1 METVSEA
8 LGLLTR
14 QLEIEA
20 AMKRPGG
27 IRITEEREL
36 LALRRRLS
44 QCPDHIREA
53 VQQAHAMKRQMT
65 QATENQTE
73 RWATAS
79 AG

>member
-8 LGLLTR
+8 LSLLDR

-20 AMKRPGG
+20 AMKKPGG

-36 LALRRRLS
+36 LALRRQLS

-53 VQQAHAMKRQMT
+53 VQQAQASRRQVM
-65 QATENQTE
+65 QKEQSPE
-73 RWATAS
+73 RWAS

>member
-8 LGLLTR
+8 LSLLNR

-36 LALRRRLS
+36 LALRRQLS
-44 QCPDHIREA
+44 QCPDHIREV
-53 VQQAHAMKRQMT
+53 VQQEHASRLQML
-65 QATENQTE
+65 QKENQQH
-73 RWATAS
+73 RWAS

>member
-8 LGLLTR
+8 LSLLNR

-36 LALRRRLS
+36 LALRRQLS

-53 VQQAHAMKRQMT
+53 VHQAHASRQQML
-65 QATENQTE
+65 QAKEPSE
-73 RWATAS
+73 RWAS